1 MSTVRAIAAVAE
13 NGVIGDGLSIP
24 WHISEDFKHFK
35 RTTSGGI
42 IAMGRRTWES
52 LGGRPLPNRENAVLT
67 SHPETVGEGARA
79 FATLDGLLAA
89 YADDSRD
96 LWIIGGAHLYET
108 ALDRCQELIISRV
121 KASPKGDVFFPKFD
135 DKFRQSEIILSR
147 SEFDVV
153 RYVRK

>member
-1 MSTVRAIAAVAE
+1 MDCIVNVTQNWGIGKDGGLLVSISADLRRFRALTTGKTVIY
-13 NGVIGDGLSIP
+13 
-24 WHISEDFKHFK
+24 
-35 RTTSGGI
+35 
-42 IAMGRRTWES
+42 GRKT
-52 LGGRPLPNRENAVLT
+52 LLTFPHTRPLPNRENAVLT

-147 SEFDVV
+147 PEFDVV